1 MKEYLSIGEVS
12 KLKGVG
18 IKSLRYYD
26 QLNILKPAYIN
37 GQSGYRYYT
46 LDQMVVLDVIIMCVD
61 LGIPLKNFSNYADE
75 QGRLRLDQILEDGQQ
90 IAMLKARKI
99 QSALSRMEKLSGSI
113 RDYQAYKHNEGI
125 YRRQIGKR
133 NLLTAPWHG
142 KPEDNKLFMKD
153 VSGLFMLSMELGL
166 TSLYQQGLIYFFKQ
180 DAVEK
185 FVFVEVLE
193 ESEDPRVIALPA
205 GEFACKLLP
214 SSQIEETAEIFGYD
228 RSALEGTYVIDVDL
242 YDAHVDQDLYPVELQ
257 LARPLIG

>member
-12 KLKGVG
+12 KLKGVS

-37 GQSGYRYYT
+37 EQSGYRYYT

-75 QGRLRLDQILEDGQQ
+75 QGRLRLDKILEDGQQ

-99 QSALSRMEKLSGSI
+99 QSALSRMERLSGSI
-113 RDYQAYKHNEGI
+113 RDYQAYKHNKGI
-125 YRRQIGKR
+125 YQRQIGKR
-133 NLLTAPWHG
+133 NMLTAPWHG
-142 KPEDNKLFMKD
+142 NPEDNKLFMKN
-153 VSGLFMLSMELGL
+153 VSELYLLSLELGL
-166 TSLYQQGLIYFFKQ
+166 TSLYQQGLIYFYRQ

-185 FVFVEVLE
+185 YVFVEIME
-193 ESEDPRVIALPA
+193 ESGDLRVISLPA
-205 GEFACKLLP
+205 REYSCTLLP

-228 RSALEGTYVIDVDL
+228 RAELAGSYVIDVDL
-242 YDAHVDQDLYPVELQ
+242 YDANVEGDTYPVELQ
-257 LARPLIG
+257 LALPFSG